1 MKGAFRMKILKNI
14 FLILFGYIMFVL
26 ITAGLESIVV
36 SYLGSESSIFNNL
49 QENAIYTLI
58 IYIVIN
64 ILFWGI
70 NYILNYKTV
79 EKLNKSL
86 KIINKE
92 GKKDEK

>member
-1 MKGAFRMKILKNI
+1 MKILKNI

-86 KIINKE
+86 NIINKE
-92 GKKDEK
+92 GKNDEK

>member
-1 MKGAFRMKILKNI
+1 MKILKNI

-26 ITAGLESIVV
+26 ITVGLESIVV

>member
-1 MKGAFRMKILKNI
+1 MKLLKNI
-14 FLILFGYIMFVL
+14 FLILFGYILFIL

-58 IYIVIN
+58 IYIGIN
-64 ILFWGI
+64 ILFWGM

-79 EKLNKSL
+79 KKLNKSL

>member
-1 MKGAFRMKILKNI
+1 MKILKNI
-14 FLILFGYIMFVL
+14 FLILFGYIMFIL
-26 ITAGLESIVV
+26 ITAGLESIVE

>member
-1 MKGAFRMKILKNI
+1 MKILKNI

-26 ITAGLESIVV
+26 ITAGLDSIIVSNLGVERSVV
-36 SYLGSESSIFNNL
+36 LGIQKNTK
-49 QENAIYTLI
+49 YTLI
-58 IYIVIN
+58 IYIGIN
-64 ILFWGI
+64 ILFWGM

-79 EKLNKSL
+79 KKLNKSL

>member
-1 MKGAFRMKILKNI
+1 MKLLKNI
-14 FLILFGYIMFVL
+14 FLILFGYILFIL
-26 ITAGLESIVV
+26 ITAGLGSIVV

-64 ILFWGI
+64 ILFWGM

-79 EKLNKSL
+79 KNLNKSL

>member
-1 MKGAFRMKILKNI
+1 MKLLKNI
-14 FLILFGYIMFVL
+14 FLILFGYILFIL

-64 ILFWGI
+64 ILFWGM

-79 EKLNKSL
+79 KNLNKSL

>member
-1 MKGAFRMKILKNI
+1 MKILKNI

-36 SYLGSESSIFNNL
+36 SYLDSESSIFNNL

>member
-1 MKGAFRMKILKNI
+1 MKILKNI

-49 QENAIYTLI
+49 QESAIYTLI